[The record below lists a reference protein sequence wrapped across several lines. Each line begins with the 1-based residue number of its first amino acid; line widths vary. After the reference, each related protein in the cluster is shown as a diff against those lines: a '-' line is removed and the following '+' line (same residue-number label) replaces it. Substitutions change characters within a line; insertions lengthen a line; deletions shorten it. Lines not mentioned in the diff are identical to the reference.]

1 MVLHPPENGS
11 GVMPGGNR
19 RTHRERRVVPYTAEQ
34 FFDVVADVDNYKK
47 FVPFCVDSRVVKVID
62 EGTMEAEMSV
72 GFKVSRDKE
81 KRRAPHELKGGGGAM
96 SNISRS
102 VG

>member
-1 MVLHPPENGS
+1 MYTFVLKFPIAHHPPPRS

-19 RTHRERRVVPYTAEQ
+19 RTHRERRVVPYTPEQ

-62 EGTMEAEMSV
+62 EGTMEADMSV
-72 GFKVSRDKE
+72 GFKVKRDRERKPIRVE
-81 KRRAPHELKGGGGAM
+81 GG
-96 SNISRS
+96 RY
-102 VG
+102 V